1 MTHPQEQ
8 LLRSF
13 YAAID
18 AKDWALATAA
28 LTPDCRWHILAN
40 DVVEAASV
48 VGPASVADWFQS
60 ALGAVQTEQTIE
72 QIAYEGADGV
82 AVFTTATVTTANGPS
97 RSRSRSRSR
106 WIDVFRFSGDLI
118 NEHVSVQVS

>member
-1 MTHPQEQ
+1 VTHPQEQ

-18 AKDWALATAA
+18 AKDWAAATSV

-82 AVFTTATVTTANGPS
+82 AVFTAATVTTASGP
-97 RSRSRSRSR
+97 SRSR

-118 NEHVSVQVS
+118 NEHVSVQVG